1 MGKINYK
8 NKQNKELGGLVNNL
22 GINKGIYLTTN
33 TRLYGLLLISILG
46 DNNILAWRNY
56 VREK

>member
-22 GINKGIYLTTN
+22 GYIKANSVFLFKRSFCLIVSEE
-33 TRLYGLLLISILG
+33 LYQKK
-46 DNNILAWRNY
+46 RE
-56 VREK
+56 VRKSK